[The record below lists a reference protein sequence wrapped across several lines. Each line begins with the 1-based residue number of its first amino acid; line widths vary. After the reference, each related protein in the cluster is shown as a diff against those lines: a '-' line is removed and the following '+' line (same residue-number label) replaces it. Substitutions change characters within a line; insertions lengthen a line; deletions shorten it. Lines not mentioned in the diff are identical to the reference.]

1 MSDQNMQE
9 MVVEPKVRKTR
20 LAVVRPES
28 AEAAQISPETLI
40 AAGIE
45 KGLSVEMMERLL
57 AMRKE
62 LRTEIAMAAYDDA
75 LAAFQSE
82 CPIIEKTKPVIFN
95 GKVQYNYAPFEGII
109 EKTHEL
115 LGKHGLSYSFKTE
128 IVPDGLKA
136 TCILKHRG
144 GYSQTG
150 EFVAEMKGT
159 NMMSGAQIMASK
171 QTFAKRYAFCN
182 VTGIVSGDEDN
193 DGEKTLDEAK
203 AVAAAT
209 QEQRDEIDRLTV
221 ACGMTKADVA
231 TRCREK
237 YHVSITDITSTIALG
252 IIDGLKLRVKELERA
267 AAAPKTV

>member
-1 MSDQNMQE
+1 MSE
-9 MVVEPKVRKTR
+9 TEVLPAEPKKLSIQRKSRTVDTQQ
-20 LAVVRPES
+20 LEV
-28 AEAAQISPETLI
+28 SPEALI
-40 AAGIE
+40 AAGID
-45 KGLSVEMMERLL
+45 KGLSIEMMERLF

-62 LRTEIAMAAYDDA
+62 LRAEIAMAAYDDA
-75 LAAFQSE
+75 LAAFQAE

-95 GKVQYNYAPFEGII
+95 GKVQYNYAPFEEII
-109 EKTHEL
+109 DKTHEL

-128 IVPDGLKA
+128 IVQEGLRA

-144 GYSQTG
+144 GHSQTG

-193 DGEKTLDEAK
+193 DGVRTLDETK
-203 AVAAAT
+203 AEALAT

-221 ACGMTKADVA
+221 LCKMTKAEVA
-231 TRCREK
+231 ARCREK
-237 YHVSITDITSTIALG
+237 YQVSITDITSTIALG
-252 IIDGLKLRVKELERA
+252 IIDGLKLRVKEIERTPVA
-267 AAAPKTV
+267 TKTV